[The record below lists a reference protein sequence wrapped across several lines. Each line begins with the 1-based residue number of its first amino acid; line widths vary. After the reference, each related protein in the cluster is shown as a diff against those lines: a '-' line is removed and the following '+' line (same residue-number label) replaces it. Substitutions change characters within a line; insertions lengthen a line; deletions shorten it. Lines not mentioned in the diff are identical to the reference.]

1 MFFSPI
7 RSKLSCVLFILFL
20 LLILEQV
27 LIGSAWMLLGCTA
40 ACNTLQLLA
49 VSSSPNVHQHSG
61 KMPGMPDFQSSPSTD
76 QPILRL
82 IID

>member
-1 MFFSPI
+1 MFFFTNQIKALVCAFHS
-7 RSKLSCVLFILFL
+7 FL
-20 LLILEQV
+20 LLILEHV

-49 VSSSPNVHQHSG
+49 VSSSPNMHQHSG
-61 KMPGMPDFQSSPSTD
+61 KMPGIPDFQSSPNTD